1 MRNLIKI
8 KKCESGLTL
17 VEMLTAVSII
27 VIMGGSAYAVFN
39 TAIKAYHRT
48 QSKLIQS
55 QRCRVAMNQLVTDL
69 RQMQADTS
77 DEMFVL
83 YSEDVPTESIDKN
96 MDILSFVT
104 LVKTDPDP
112 FVTQVNA
119 ANILNTP
126 PLSDVRR
133 VAYYVGL
140 KVPIAELKSENFIP
154 QPYIASQEP
163 GQNISNQEENLSLY
177 RIVTTALNPEL
188 VIQSFMNTGTIPTV
202 DENGM
207 PIHFTV
213 DPLIDG
219 IINFDLK
226 YIDEESGSVYDSWD
240 QTDILPI
247 AVQAMISIIDEDRQE
262 STPVQAFAQNPSVM
276 TQGALTQS
284 TMVYLPA
291 SANTSRE

>member
-1 MRNLIKI
+1 MRNLIN
-8 KKCESGLTL
+8 KCESGLTL

-39 TAIKAYHRT
+39 TAIKAYNRT
-48 QSKLIQS
+48 QSKLLQS

-77 DEMFVL
+77 DEMLVL
-83 YSEDVPTESIDKN
+83 FSQDVPTESIDKN

-112 FVTQVNA
+112 FVAEVNA
-119 ANILNTP
+119 ANILSTP

-140 KVPIAELKSENFIP
+140 KIPIAELRSENFIP

-219 IINFDLK
+219 IVNFDLK

-247 AVQAMISIIDEDRQE
+247 AVQIMISVIDEDRQE
-262 STPVQAFAQNPSVM
+262 STSMQAFAQNPGVM

-291 SANTSRE
+291 SANTSR

>member
-1 MRNLIKI
+1 MRNLMN
-8 KKCESGLTL
+8 KCESGLTL

-27 VIMGGSAYAVFN
+27 VIMGGSTYAVFN
-39 TAIKAYHRT
+39 TAIKAYNRT
-48 QSKLIQS
+48 QSKLLQS

-77 DEMFVL
+77 DEMLVL
-83 YSEDVPTESIDKN
+83 FSQDVPTESIDKN

-126 PLSDVRR
+126 TWSDVRR

-140 KVPIAELKSENFIP
+140 KVPIAELRSENFIP

-219 IINFDLK
+219 IVNFDLK

-240 QTDILPI
+240 QTDVLPI
-247 AVQAMISIIDEDRQE
+247 AVQIMISVIDEDRQE
-262 STPVQAFAQNPSVM
+262 STSMQAFPQNPGVM

>member
-1 MRNLIKI
+1 MRNLI

-27 VIMGGSAYAVFN
+27 VIMGGSTYAVFN
-39 TAIKAYHRT
+39 TAIKAYNRT
-48 QSKLIQS
+48 QSKLLQS

-77 DEMFVL
+77 DEMLVL
-83 YSEDVPTESIDKN
+83 FSQDVPTESIDKN

-126 PLSDVRR
+126 PYSDVRR

-140 KVPIAELKSENFIP
+140 KIPIAELRSENFI
-154 QPYIASQEP
+154 
-163 GQNISNQEENLSLY
+163 NISEQEENLSLY

-219 IINFDLK
+219 ITNFDLK

-240 QTDILPI
+240 QTDALPI
-247 AVQAMISIIDEDRQE
+247 AVQIMISVIDEDRQE
-262 STPVQAFAQNPSVM
+262 STSMQAFPQNPGVM

>member
-1 MRNLIKI
+1 MRNLIN
-8 KKCESGLTL
+8 KCESGLTL

-39 TAIKAYHRT
+39 TAIKAYNRT
-48 QSKLIQS
+48 QSKLLQS

-77 DEMFVL
+77 DEMLVL
-83 YSEDVPTESIDKN
+83 FSQDVPTESIDKN

-140 KVPIAELKSENFIP
+140 KIPIAELRSENFIP

-219 IINFDLK
+219 IVNFDLK

-247 AVQAMISIIDEDRQE
+247 AVQIMISVIDEDRQE
-262 STPVQAFAQNPSVM
+262 STSMQAFAQNPGVM

-291 SANTSRE
+291 SANTSR

>member
-1 MRNLIKI
+1 MN
-8 KKCESGLTL
+8 KCESGLTL

-39 TAIKAYHRT
+39 TAIKAYNRT
-48 QSKLIQS
+48 QSKLLQS

-77 DEMFVL
+77 DEMLVL
-83 YSEDVPTESIDKN
+83 FSQDVPTESIERN

-126 PLSDVRR
+126 TWSDVRR

-140 KVPIAELKSENFIP
+140 KVPIAELRSENFIP

-202 DENGM
+202 DESGM

-219 IINFDLK
+219 ITNFDLK

-247 AVQAMISIIDEDRQE
+247 AVQIMISVIDEDRQE
-262 STPVQAFAQNPSVM
+262 STSMQAFPQNPGVM

>member
-1 MRNLIKI
+1 MRNLQI

-17 VEMLTAVSII
+17 VEMLTAVTII
-27 VIMGGSAYAVFN
+27 VIMGGTTYAVLN
-39 TAIKAYHRT
+39 TAIDAYNRT
-48 QSKLIQS
+48 QSKLLQS

-77 DEMFVL
+77 DEMLVL
-83 YSEDVPTESIDKN
+83 YSEDVPTESIDRN

-119 ANILNTP
+119 ANFLSTP

-133 VAYYVGL
+133 VAYYIGL
-140 KVPIAELKSENFIP
+140 KIPIAELRSENFIP
-154 QPYIASQEP
+154 PPYTALQEP
-163 GQNISNQEENLSLY
+163 GQNISGQEETLTLY

-188 VIQSFMNTGTIPTV
+188 AINAFMNAGTIPTV

-219 IINFDLK
+219 IVNFDLK

-247 AVQAMISIIDEDRQE
+247 AVQAMISIIDEDRQK
-262 STPVQAFAQNPSVM
+262 STSMQAFAQNPNV
-276 TQGALTQS
+276 TTPGALTQS

-291 SANTSRE
+291 SVNTSRE

>member
-1 MRNLIKI
+1 MRNLI

-83 YSEDVPTESIDKN
+83 YSEDVPTESIDRN
-96 MDILSFVT
+96 RDILSFVT

-112 FVTQVNA
+112 FVTQANA
-119 ANILNTP
+119 ANILSTP

-133 VAYYVGL
+133 VAYYVGP
-140 KVPIAELKSENFIP
+140 KVTIAELRTGNVIP
-154 QPYIASQEP
+154 PPYIASQEP
-163 GQNISNQEENLSLY
+163 GQNISEQEENLALY

-202 DENGM
+202 DEDGT
-207 PIHFTV
+207 PILSFEV
-213 DPLIDG
+213 NILVDG
-219 IINFDLK
+219 IINFDVK
-226 YIDEESGSVYDSWD
+226 YIDEESGTVYDSWD
-240 QTDILPI
+240 QPDIIPI
-247 AVQAMISIIDEDRQE
+247 GIQALISVIDEERRE
-262 STPVQAFAQNPSVM
+262 STSMQNFAQNPGAM

-291 SANTSRE
+291 SANNSSN